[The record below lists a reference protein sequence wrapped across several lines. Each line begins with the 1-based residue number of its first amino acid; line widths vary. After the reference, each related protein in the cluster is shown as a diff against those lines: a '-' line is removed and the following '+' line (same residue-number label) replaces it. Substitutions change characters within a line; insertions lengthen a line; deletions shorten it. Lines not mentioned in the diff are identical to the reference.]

1 MKTKIAAKLN
11 ISSLQ
16 VLKTLLRLFE
26 DNYTMSELVTIL
38 NNAEKYPVFN
48 NTVILKYINT
58 LRFCGF
64 NISKVNNR
72 YYLLKIPFG
81 IDLSNKDF
89 EYFEYLNHIVQTR
102 MSKKNNMIFNEFIE
116 RLNKYS
122 NKGLVKFKEENSKI
136 IFEDFENAIRD
147 RRTVTFILKNKK
159 TIDCIPIRLINDKK
173 PVQFL
178 VSEKGKEKLI
188 SSNTVAAINTTSFKY
203 HENFTQQ
210 VVLFKIT
217 GGLAKRYTL
226 RDTEQLVE
234 KKDDFIIVSN
244 PNEPKEI
251 LLNRLLKYDYC
262 CEIISPKTY
271 RKDMLELLNA
281 TLKNYGEE

>member
-1 MKTKIAAKLN
+1 MKTKNAPKLN
-11 ISSLQ
+11 ISALN
-16 VLKTLLRLFE
+16 VLKTLQRLLE
-26 DNYTMSELVTIL
+26 ENYTMTELVTVL
-38 NNAEKYPVFN
+38 NNTEKHPIFN
-48 NTVILKYINT
+48 PSVVTKYINT

-64 NISKVNNR
+64 NISKINNR
-72 YYLLKIPFG
+72 YYLVKIPFG
-81 IDLSNKDF
+81 INLSNKDF
-89 EYFEYLNHIVQTR
+89 DYFEYLNHIVQTR
-102 MSKKNNMIFNEFIE
+102 MSKKNNIIFNEFIE

-136 IFEDFENAIRD
+136 IFENFENAIRD
-147 RRTVTFILKNKK
+147 RRAVTFILKNKK
-159 TIDCIPIRLINDKK
+159 TIDCIPIRLIDDKK

-178 VSEKGKEKLI
+178 VSEKGKEKFI
-188 SSNTVAAINTTSFKY
+188 SSNTVAAVNATSYKY
-203 HENFTQQ
+203 AENFSQQ

-217 GGLAKRYTL
+217 GSLAKRYTL
-226 RDTEQLVE
+226 RDTEQLIE

-262 CEIISPKTY
+262 CEIISPKSY